1 MKFNKLYIFFYEI
14 KNSCFFDANK
24 DGGGGYYQSL
34 AVSNSLNKLQN
45 EKFQFIFICT
55 DKENQKN

>member
-1 MKFNKLYIFFYEI
+1 MKLKIAV
-14 KNSCFFDANK
+14 FDANK

-45 EKFQFIFICT
+45 ENFSLYLFVLIKKI
-55 DKENQKN
+55 KKN

>member
-1 MKFNKLYIFFYEI
+1 MKFNKLYIYFLKLKIAVFL
-14 KNSCFFDANK
+14 DANK

-45 EKFQFIFICT
+45 ENFSLYLLY
-55 DKENQKN
+55 